1 MSLNEMVI
9 KQNVSSENFLKF
21 RNKLS
26 KHNLIY
32 LIQKINY
39 DPKNVLVYITKAY
52 SLTSILIVIETKS
65 L

>member
-21 RNKLS
+21 RNLS

-39 DPKNVLVYITKAY
+39 DPKNVLVYITKAH
-52 SLTSILIVIETKS
+52 SLTSILIVV

>member
-9 KQNVSSENFLKF
+9 KQNASSENFLKF
-21 RNKLS
+21 RNGLS
-26 KHNLIY
+26 KHNVIY

-52 SLTSILIVIETKS
+52 SLTSIFIVI

>member
-9 KQNVSSENFLKF
+9 KQNASSENFLKF
-21 RNKLS
+21 RNRLF
-26 KHNLIY
+26 KHNVIY

-39 DPKNVLVYITKAY
+39 DPQNVLVYITKAY
-52 SLTSILIVIETKS
+52 SLTSIFIVI